1 MSIRDFDVLISIQ
14 DFDASLSI
22 RDDDHQ
28 YQFKTMPCQCKS
40 RCRHANVNLTRPP
53 RRPVFPGGSTNPS
66 SAARPTSRRND
77 LRSISSHSANSCVV
91 ALPPKIQS
99 AEINAI
105 ISHRLF
111 FTDFPDFGHK
121 KSPHQGAAKKRGEI
135 QALFFR
141 SFSISCFA
149 SAQGRRRRR
158 CFMRSMAA
166 SISSALKPASTIFL
180 AIPIVPVS

>member
-1 MSIRDFDVLISIQ
+1 M
-14 DFDASLSI
+14 
-22 RDDDHQ
+22 Q
-28 YQFKTMPCQCKS
+28 YQFKAMPCQCKS
-40 RCRHANVNLTRPP
+40 RCRHANVNLTSPP

-66 SAARPTSRRND
+66 SAARPTSRRSD
-77 LRSISSHSANSCVV
+77 FRSISSHSANSCVV

-111 FTDFPDFGHK
+111 FRRFSRFWAQK
-121 KSPHQGAAKKRGEI
+121 KPPPGGGEKEGKI
-135 QALFFR
+135 QALFFL

-158 CFMRSMAA
+158 CFMRSKAA
-166 SISSALKPASTIFL
+166 SMSSGVLFL
-180 AIPIVPVS
+180 SLMMSHAMPIVPVSLTPALRDASLS

>member
-40 RCRHANVNLTRPP
+40 RCRHANVNLTSPP

-105 ISHRLF
+105 ISH
-111 FTDFPDFGHK
+111 P
-121 KSPHQGAAKKRGEI
+121 
-135 QALFFR
+135 LFFR
-141 SFSISCFA
+141 RFSRFWAQKKPPPGGGEKRSC
-149 SAQGRRRRR
+149 
-158 CFMRSMAA
+158 
-166 SISSALKPASTIFL
+166 
-180 AIPIVPVS
+180 

>member
-1 MSIRDFDVLISIQ
+1 MGFSLSHNDELNSVVRGTSAADMPMLIQDFDVLISIQ

-28 YQFKTMPCQCKS
+28 YQFKTMQYQFKTMPCQCKS
-40 RCRHANVNLTRPP
+40 RCRHANVNLTSPP

-105 ISHRLF
+105 ISH
-111 FTDFPDFGHK
+111 P
-121 KSPHQGAAKKRGEI
+121 
-135 QALFFR
+135 LFFR
-141 SFSISCFA
+141 RFSRFW
-149 SAQGRRRRR
+149 AQK
-158 CFMRSMAA
+158 
-166 SISSALKPASTIFL
+166 KP
-180 AIPIVPVS
+180 PPGGGEE